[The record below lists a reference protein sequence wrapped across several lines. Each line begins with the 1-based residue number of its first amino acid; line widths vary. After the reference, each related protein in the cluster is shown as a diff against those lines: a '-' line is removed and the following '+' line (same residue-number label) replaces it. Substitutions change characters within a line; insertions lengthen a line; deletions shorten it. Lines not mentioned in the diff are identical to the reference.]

1 MPDTAPAPGAWND
14 DAPLPRAMPG
24 GRYLI
29 SGRAS
34 SDAATRVRKR
44 RRDGVSETVVSV
56 LVERDPD
63 EVDEYPPAATLRCTL
78 YGPAADVEHAA
89 SLCRGD
95 PVRAVGFHHHR
106 PPVRYGRPERMLWL
120 TCIELG
126 PARVH

>member
-1 MPDTAPAPGAWND
+1 MPDTGPAPGAWND
-14 DAPLPRAMPG
+14 DAPLPRTMPG

-29 SGRAS
+29 SGRAAA
-34 SDAATRVRKR
+34 DAAVRVRRR

-63 EVDEYPPAATLRCTL
+63 EVDTYPAGARIRCTL

-89 SLCRGD
+89 LLRRGD
-95 PVRAVGFHHHR
+95 LVRAVGFHHHR
-106 PPVRYGRPERMLWL
+106 LPVRPNSDERMLWFD
-120 TCIELG
+120 CFELG